1 MPTTRADAPNLL
13 RGLIEIPIVAGLA
26 VAIVVVLRA
35 VLVQPFYIP
44 SASMEPQLKIND
56 KILVS
61 RLSYRLH
68 PVHRG
73 DLVVFDEPP
82 GARLEGV
89 RPSGPG
95 AFEWVGQRLG
105 LVPRTDELV
114 KRVIGLPGDTVEG
127 RDGHVYVDGHLL
139 VEPYLTPVERTDDF
153 ARETVPKGKLWVMG
167 DNRGDSE
174 DSRYFGAI
182 RRSTVVGRAVLRVWP
197 LDKFSFL

>member
-89 RPSGPG
+89 SPSGPG
-95 AFEWVGQRLG
+95 AFEWV
-105 LVPRTDELV
+105 
-114 KRVIGLPGDTVEG
+114 
-127 RDGHVYVDGHLL
+127 
-139 VEPYLTPVERTDDF
+139 
-153 ARETVPKGKLWVMG
+153 
-167 DNRGDSE
+167 
-174 DSRYFGAI
+174 
-182 RRSTVVGRAVLRVWP
+182 
-197 LDKFSFL
+197 